1 MWTWKRNQIYLKQ
14 KQEKNLHLHTEKT
27 SLLKCKDQDTDTRTR
42 SKLMK
47 HRNVWW
53 VRSYRTV
60 FVSAGAWALSHWPHF
75 SSRGTSKLLCVCLS
89 RWPQREA
96 WFSDWFHW
104 LCWFADWFPGRE
116 ETEGGAGGLLLCF
129 YFFRVGGWGGSICPA
144 LLPACLRSPS
154 SRLQASF
161 FLSKQAEDFLGA
173 PSGLGPAETWSAWA
187 ICCWGKSEAL
197 TCVCVCVV

>member
-129 YFFRVGGWGGSICPA
+129 YFFRVGGWGGAAYARLCCQ
-144 LLPACLRSPS
+144 PACAPHHLACRLPS
-154 SRLQASF
+154 SSQSRQKIFWAPRQVWVLLKPGVRGQSA
-161 FLSKQAEDFLGA
+161 AEGRA
-173 PSGLGPAETWSAWA
+173 RH
-187 ICCWGKSEAL
+187 
-197 TCVCVCVV
+197 